1 MIKDSFEWKITLLY
15 FSQVIVNDLRH
26 ANAFIYFYLCLSYGK
41 KSDDTLFTKELTE
54 AQRG

>member
-41 KSDDTLFTKELTE
+41 KSDYTLFTKELTE